1 MKELADAGE
10 EVITAAVEKYR
21 KKIEREGTDIK
32 YVIHGSTFFNGRWT
46 EFVEDEKDE
55 EPQNPKRRK
64 SF

>member
-21 KKIEREGTDIK
+21 KKIEREKTDIK

-55 EPQNPKRRK
+55 ETQKPKRRK